1 MRKSLFVLFVI
12 LFGIGSLYP
21 AQITV
26 MSPNGGENWQI
37 GSTHNITWKSSG
49 ITGNIGIKLFKN
61 GKSLGYI
68 VQSVPVSTKIFR
80 WTISRIIGKGSI
92 SAGLGYQIQI
102 KKSGV
107 TGDLSNGKFTIS
119 SATHSA
125 SITVT
130 SPNGGEDWHI
140 GSTHNI
146 TWNSSG
152 ITGNIGIK
160 LFKDGKSLG
169 YIVQS
174 IPASTKIFKW
184 TISNIIG
191 KGSISAGSG
200 YQIQIKKSGVA
211 GDFSNG
217 KFTISSATHSA
228 SITVTAPKSTD
239 TLYTGKPF
247 NIRWKGIGIMDSNVI
262 IEIYKNT
269 IMKSNFVVKL
279 TSVNN
284 GSKTWNVP
292 SNFNPGKYQIRVKTS
307 DNRYFGDSNVF
318 NIQKSFEPDIKIIPG
333 FNQPSTLDKSGYS
346 LADKYRIKNY
356 LDQSLDCKISVDKSF
371 RGYKDEFGNVLLKIS
386 IQNANSY
393 TLVRKDK
400 NGKKVFIP
408 IPGIKLPTLFF
419 ETKIKDSPVT
429 DCEYLL
435 TVRNNK
441 GKTKT
446 SSFKIF
452 YYFHINLFNCPTK
465 ARYDEKI
472 EIIISVTG
480 AKSVT
485 LTDSKGKNYPLGFDG
500 KYIFVKFINL
510 YFQYPTKF
518 KLTIKNA
525 AGEELVKYREVKEQ
539 YRVFPR

>member
-1 MRKSLFVLFVI
+1 MKKSLFVLFVI
-12 LFGIGSLYP
+12 LFGISSLYP

-92 SAGLGYQIQI
+92 LSGSGYQIQI

-107 TGDLSNGKFTIS
+107 AGDLSNGKFTIS
-119 SATHSA
+119 SATNSA

-130 SPNGGEDWHI
+130 APNGGEDWQI

-152 ITGNIGIK
+152 ITGNVGIK

-169 YIVQS
+169 YIVQT

-217 KFTISSATHSA
+217 KFTISSAMHSA

-269 IMKSNFVVKL
+269 IIKSNFVTKL
-279 TSVNN
+279 TSINN
-284 GSKTWNVP
+284 GSKTWNIP

-307 DNRYFGDSNVF
+307 DSKYFGDSNIF
-318 NIQKSFEPDIKIIPG
+318 NIGKSFVPDIKIIPG
-333 FNQPSTLDKSGYS
+333 FNQPATLDKSGYS
-346 LADKYRIKNY
+346 LADKYKVNNY
-356 LDQSLDCKISVDKSF
+356 IDQSLNCKISADKSWY
-371 RGYKDEFGNVLLKIS
+371 GYLDEFGNVKLKIS
-386 IQNANSY
+386 IQNALSY
-393 TLVRKDK
+393 TLIRKDADGK
-400 NGKKVFIP
+400 NVFIP
-408 IPGIKLPTLFF
+408 IPGIKLPTSFF
-419 ETKIKDSPVT
+419 KTEVKDSPVI

-435 TVRNNK
+435 TVTNNK
-441 GKTKT
+441 GEVKT
-446 SSFKIF
+446 SSLKVKYF
-452 YYFHINLFNCPTK
+452 FHIHKFTCSK
-465 ARYDEKI
+465 KVKYDEKI
-472 EIIISVTG
+472 QIIISVRG
-480 AKSVT
+480 AKSIT
-485 LTDSKGKNYPLGFDG
+485 LTDSKGKNYPLGFNG
-500 KYIFVKFINL
+500 KYVFIKMINPR
-510 YFQYPTKF
+510 FQYPTKF

-525 AGEELVKYREVKEQ
+525 AGTELVKYREVKEQ